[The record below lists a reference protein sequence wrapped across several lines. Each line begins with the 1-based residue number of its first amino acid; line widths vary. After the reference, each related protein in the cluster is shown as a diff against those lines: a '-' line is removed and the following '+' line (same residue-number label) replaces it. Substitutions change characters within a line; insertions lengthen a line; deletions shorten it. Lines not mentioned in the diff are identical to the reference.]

1 MTAAQGRRLLDFAKL
16 WFDADTVARVFEPLI
31 ADHQREW
38 HDNSHS
44 RRWWLSARNLLVFA
58 RAFVA
63 CSPRILLAPL
73 APSMARRVLSRVL
86 ITTSLFAGLLL
97 TPWAADFGRQLE
109 PADAARLMFWLL
121 PACVFLALPFA
132 MMAAAD
138 AIRRD
143 TQPTWLERAMAM
155 RLAIATA
162 VIVFVGVGWITPIAN
177 HQFRVE
183 SRAIV
188 ERGPA
193 PPARGARELSTSE
206 LLAGRTAPGERPPGA
221 ATVRREL
228 NQRAALTVLPILLLW
243 LRWRALDLPRGR
255 WSSPL
260 PLKVATVAI
269 IVVFFGMSWSQQF
282 IEIGMG
288 LRPGVTAW
296 LPLAAFGAWGLAEQ
310 KWRRRSMR
318 QEA

>member
-1 MTAAQGRRLLDFAKL
+1 MTPPGSRLLAFAKQ
-16 WFDADTVARVFEPLI
+16 WFDTSTVARVFEPLI

-38 HDNSHS
+38 HDSS
-44 RRWWLSARNLLVFA
+44 RAGRWWVSARNVLVFA
-58 RAFVA
+58 RTFVA
-63 CSPRILLAPL
+63 CSPRILLAPV
-73 APSMARRVLSRVL
+73 APSMALHVLSRII
-86 ITTSLFAGLLL
+86 ITTSLVAGVLL
-97 TPWAADFGRQLE
+97 TPFVADLGRQLA
-109 PADAARLMFWLL
+109 PAEAARLMFWLL
-121 PACVFLALPFA
+121 PACAFLALPFA
-132 MMAAAD
+132 MMSAAD
-138 AIRRD
+138 AIRRH
-143 TQPTWLERAMAM
+143 TQPTWLERTMAM
-155 RLAIATA
+155 RVAIATA
-162 VIVFVGVGWITPIAN
+162 VIVFVGIGWITPFAN
-177 HQFRVE
+177 QQFRVA
-183 SRAIV
+183 SLAIF

-193 PPARGARELSTSE
+193 PPARGVREFSTSE
-206 LLAGRTAPGERPPGA
+206 LLAGRTAPGERRPGA

-255 WSSPL
+255 GPSPW